1 MARFRDKA
9 SGNIFV
15 FESDY
20 DVKSL
25 RKHPEYE
32 EVIEEVEVV
41 GYTQAEEPLVV
52 KKIKAKSKGE

>member
-1 MARFRDKA
+1 MARFKDKA

-20 DVKSL
+20 DVKSM

-32 EVIEEVEVV
+32 EVIEEVEIV
-41 GYTQAEEPLVV
+41 GYTRAEEPLVV